1 MVEETNPSEDHGHSI
16 LIASRGDLCV
26 LHTSTGLDDGGNSNL
41 GGMVDGITEREEGIG
56 AHGNSGGGL
65 HELVLLGLGQGLRD
79 RSELSL
85 PANLLLGSEIT
96 LDVANSGIDPILTL
110 DALLKLERKD
120 LGVLTKVPGADLAS
134 RELDAVNTALLSSTN
149 ADHHTI
155 LGKADGVTL
164 SVLDADRGHDHV
176 ANGALGQV
184 LVGSHGLLHVLLGD
198 DDIISLL
205 REGHT
210 IDLTVLNGT
219 GIISRS
225 GLENDELTTLLL
237 LKDLKS
243 GGSVAGRDDTI
254 AHLLLEDEGSVLI
267 DFVGNGGKITK
278 GAHGIGI
285 AGTEVGK
292 SNGGELGGS
301 IGGNLVRGTL
311 NIREGDGNGSSG
323 RTDVLEGGG
332 GGKAGGLAKLLH
344 QLPGVGRIQ
353 KIDVTGN
360 AIEDR
365 EGELAVQDGGDGRR
379 LLLGV
384 ASVLEGEL
392 GLVNTGHDGTLLS
405 ELSGEPRGDGRIVG
419 SGQGEGPGGE
429 TLAQGQGGTT
439 LLLHNL
445 LHLLVLVGAGDDGGE
460 GVVLGSRTE
469 HGGAANVNVL
479 NALLELGTLGNGGL
493 EGVEVEDG
501 HVDLADAVLL
511 HLLLVLGVATDAEEA
526 AMDLGVERLDA
537 SVEALGR
544 SGVVR
549 NINDGKTSLAK
560 LLGGAAGREQ
570 LHILGGEEGG
580 KLDDASL
587 IRHRDESPGDGD
599 DVGLGA

>member
-1 MVEETNPSEDHGHSI
+1 MVEETNPSEDHGHAI
-16 LIASRGDLCV
+16 LVASRGDLRI
-26 LHTSTGLDDGGNSNL
+26 LHTSTRLDDGGNSDL
-41 GGMVDGITEREEGIG
+41 RGMVDGIAEGEESIG
-56 AHGNSGGGL
+56 AHGNSRGGL
-65 HELVLLGLGQGLRD
+65 HEFVLLGLGQGLRD
-79 RSELSL
+79 RGELSL

-96 LDVANSGIDPILTL
+96 LDVANASIDPILTL
-110 DALLKLERKD
+110 DALLEIERKD

-134 RELDAVNTALLSSTN
+134 RELDTVNTALLSCTN

-155 LGKADGVTL
+155 LGKADRVTL
-164 SVLDADRGHDHV
+164 SVLDANRGHDHV

-198 DDIISLL
+198 DDVIPLL
-205 REGHT
+205 REGHA

-219 GIISRS
+219 GVVSRS
-225 GLENDELTTLLL
+225 GLENDELTALLL
-237 LKDLKS
+237 LEDLKS
-243 GGSVAGRDDTI
+243 GGSVAGSNDTI
-254 AHLLLEDEGSVLI
+254 AHLLLKNKGSVLI
-267 DFVGNGGKITK
+267 DFVGNGGEITK

-292 SNGGELGGS
+292 GNGGELGGS

-311 NIREGDGNGSSG
+311 NIREGNGNSSSG

-332 GGKAGGLAKLLH
+332 GGKAGGLTKLLH
-344 QLPGVGRIQ
+344 QLPGIGRIQ
-353 KIDVTGN
+353 KIDVAWN

-384 ASVLEGEL
+384 ASVLQGEL
-392 GLVNTGHDGTLLS
+392 GLVNAGHDRTFLS
-405 ELSGEPRGDGRIVG
+405 KLSSEPRGDGRIVG
-419 SGQGEGPGGE
+419 GGKGEGPGGE
-429 TLAQGQGGTT
+429 TLAQGKGGAT

-469 HGGAANVNVL
+469 HGGTANVNVL

-493 EGVEVEDG
+493 KGVEVEDG
-501 HVDLADAVLL
+501 HVDLADAMLL
-511 HLLLVLGVATDAEEA
+511 HLLLVLGVATDAEKA

-544 SGVVR
+544 SSVIR
-549 NINDGKTSLAK
+549 NINDGKTSLTE

-570 LHILGGEEGG
+570 LHVLGGEEGG

-587 IRHRDESPGDGD
+587 IRHRDESPSDGN